1 MLLRLRKQVYLLS
14 NFSLLSYA
22 PLDCYFF
29 IEIFFVEAMEVA
41 TESNQSRI
49 SLAKLNVILPTGITI
64 TVEANLSSSLMEFQ
78 VGYVYHT

>member
-1 MLLRLRKQVYLLS
+1 
-14 NFSLLSYA
+14 
-22 PLDCYFF
+22 
-29 IEIFFVEAMEVA
+29 MEVA